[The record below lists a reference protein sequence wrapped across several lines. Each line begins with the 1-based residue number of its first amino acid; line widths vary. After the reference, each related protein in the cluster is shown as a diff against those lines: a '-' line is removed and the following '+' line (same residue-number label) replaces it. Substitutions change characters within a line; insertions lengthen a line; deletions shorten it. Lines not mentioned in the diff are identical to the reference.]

1 MTTRAKNGIVKS
13 KIFIT
18 AIRKSLSV
26 ADALQKDEWK
36 KVMVA
41 KYDALQ
47 RNNTQSLVTLLAG
60 RQAIKLKMGL
70 QN

>member
-1 MTTRAKNGIVKS
+1 MTTRAKNGIIKS

-18 AIRKSLSV
+18 AIRESLSV
-26 ADALQKDEWK
+26 ADALKKDEWK

-47 RNNTQSLVTLLAG
+47 RNNT
-60 RQAIKLKMGL
+60 
-70 QN
+70 